1 MITQERTST
10 LLEKKYL
17 SEESSLNSAYT
28 IELIAAVRE
37 AQAEINR
44 GEFITLEEFE
54 KEFFPCFI
62 K

>member
-17 SEESSLNSAYT
+17 SEESSLNSVYT